1 MMESNI
7 IKIPVIIKGNSPFAK
22 ISINGV
28 EQTFLIDCGAGLSI
42 YDKKYLSTLGICE
55 DQLGVEMTNIS
66 GVGNN
71 SFDGR
76 IVMIF
81 FWVHNVRFANQF
93 TVSDLGETFR
103 AFKDSLGEVAGI
115 LGGDFLCDYG
125 AVIDYGKQELQIDID
140 KISSTMQKIMK
151 QVVVSDK

>member
-1 MMESNI
+1 
-7 IKIPVIIKGNSPFAK
+7 
-22 ISINGV
+22 
-28 EQTFLIDCGAGLSI
+28 
-42 YDKKYLSTLGICE
+42 
-55 DQLGVEMTNIS
+55 
-66 GVGNN
+66 
-71 SFDGR
+71 
-76 IVMIF
+76 MIF